1 MFAEIA
7 RLPWV
12 VQMMVV
18 VADSSPL
25 NYLALIEA
33 IDLLLRLY
41 GRIVVPQQVVLEL
54 IDPAAPYEV
63 RKWASALPGWV
74 DVRSIPPSQRC
85 PIWTQENSRRFYL
98 PSSKQG
104 HSC

>member
-1 MFAEIA
+1 
-7 RLPWV
+7 
-12 VQMMVV
+12 MVI

-25 NYLALIEA
+25 NYLALIES

-54 IDPAAPYEV
+54 IHPAAPYKV
-63 RKWASALPGWV
+63 RRGQARFPAGLAF
-74 DVRSIPPSQRC
+74 DPSRPATTQRC
-85 PIWTQENSRRFYL
+85 LIWIQENSRRFCL